1 MDNPPDWLS
10 EPAESAARALS
21 EIAAFLP
28 NLLLAVVLGMLG
40 WLAARVARALV
51 ERLGGAINR
60 GLERVPVRQL
70 QVFSLSPTALR
81 VVGDLAFWVVAFVF
95 LVGIASALELEAVS
109 SWLARLVSYLPSLLA
124 GALIIV
130 LGIAASILL
139 GQLAAAGAAPA
150 GPQRSRQ
157 VGRLVQGTMLTIAI
171 VLGIGQMGLDMTLPV
186 ALIVVLAA
194 TVGGALTL
202 AFALGAGDLVRNL
215 VGAHG
220 LQQHCELRQRVRI
233 DDVEGEITEVT
244 ATSVVLATAEGRVIV
259 PARVFHER
267 MITLLA
273 PEDDSENDDE

>member
-1 MDNPPDWLS
+1 MENTPDWLS
-10 EPAESAARALS
+10 APAESAGRALG
-21 EIAAFLP
+21 EIATFLP
-28 NLLLAVVLGMLG
+28 NLLLAVVLGLIG
-40 WLAARVARALV
+40 WLAARVARLLV
-51 ERLGGAINR
+51 ERLGAAINHT
-60 GLERVPVRQL
+60 LERVPLRQL
-70 QVFSLSPTALR
+70 QVFNLSPTALR
-81 VVGDLAFWVVAFVF
+81 VIGDLAFWVVAFVF

-109 SWLARLVSYLPSLLA
+109 DWLARLASYLPSLLA

-130 LGIAASILL
+130 LGIAVSILL

-157 VGRLVQGTMLTIAI
+157 IGRLVQGAMLAIAI
-171 VLGIGQMGLDMTLPV
+171 VLGVGQMGLDMSLPA

-244 ATSVVLATAEGRVIV
+244 ATSVVLATTEGRVVV

-273 PEDDSENDDE
+273 SEDDDE

>member
-1 MDNPPDWLS
+1 MENMPEWLS
-10 EPAESAARALS
+10 EPAASAGRALS

-28 NLLLAVVLGMLG
+28 NLLLAVLLGMLG
-40 WLAARVARALV
+40 WLAARVARSLV
-51 ERLGGAINR
+51 ERLGGAINH
-60 GLERVPVRQL
+60 GLERVPLRQL

-81 VVGDLAFWVVAFVF
+81 VIGDLAFWVVAFVF

-109 SWLARLVSYLPSLLA
+109 SWLARLASYLPSLLA

-139 GQLAAAGAAPA
+139 GQLAAASAAPA
-150 GPQRSRQ
+150 GAQRSRQ

-215 VGAHG
+215 IGAHG

-233 DDVEGEITEVT
+233 DDIEGEITEVT
-244 ATSVVLATAEGRVIV
+244 ATSVVLTTPEGRVVV

-273 PEDDSENDDE
+273 SDGGHDDE